1 MFGIVV
7 FVIFIVIVLMIAA
20 SCIRIVP
27 QAHALIVERLGM
39 YKDTWGT
46 GLHIKMPFVDRIAKR
61 VNLKEQVVD
70 FAPQPVITKDNVTMR
85 IDTVVFSRLQTQD
98 CLLTVW
104 KILLWQS
111 RI

>member
-61 VNLKEQVVD
+61 VNLKEH
-70 FAPQPVITKDNVTMR
+70 
-85 IDTVVFSRLQTQD
+85 SR
-98 CLLTVW
+98 
-104 KILLWQS
+104 
-111 RI
+111 

>member
-46 GLHIKMPFVDRIAKR
+46 GLHIKMPFVDRIA
-61 VNLKEQVVD
+61 
-70 FAPQPVITKDNVTMR
+70 
-85 IDTVVFSRLQTQD
+85 
-98 CLLTVW
+98 
-104 KILLWQS
+104 
-111 RI
+111 

>member
-46 GLHIKMPFVDRIAKR
+46 GLHIKMPFVDRIA
-61 VNLKEQVVD
+61 NG
-70 FAPQPVITKDNVTMR
+70 
-85 IDTVVFSRLQTQD
+85 
-98 CLLTVW
+98 
-104 KILLWQS
+104 
-111 RI
+111 

>member
-61 VNLKEQVVD
+61 VNLKEQCISSAASDVYKR
-70 FAPQPVITKDNVTMR
+70 Q
-85 IDTVVFSRLQTQD
+85 
-98 CLLTVW
+98 
-104 KILLWQS
+104 
-111 RI
+111 